1 MAFNQGDKFQ
11 TIETLRE
18 TEGLS
23 SKFVFS
29 FETYTHTP
37 QVLWEFVEN
46 LVFKPL
52 KVKTSWNTQAHTH
65 TRLLFFFFSFK
76 EPQMRREV
84 TETGISSTNL
94 KMFHLA
100 SGRIKLCLDKC
111 SKNGFLNKKSLCSN
125 CIKCKLSKFR
135 SYLLT
140 SGERDPE
147 DMIRVTGQE

>member
-11 TIETLRE
+11 TTETLRE

-29 FETYTHTP
+29 CETYTIHP
-37 QVLWEFVEN
+37 RSCGN
-46 LVFKPL
+46 LLKILFFKSL

-65 TRLLFFFFSFK
+65 TLTVFFFSFK

-94 KMFHLA
+94 KMFHLT
-100 SGRIKLCLDKC
+100 SGRVKHCLDKC
-111 SKNGFLNKKSLCSN
+111 SKNGFLNKKKNPLFQLHQVQN
-125 CIKCKLSKFR
+125 CLN
-135 SYLLT
+135 
-140 SGERDPE
+140 SGL
-147 DMIRVTGQE
+147 IS